1 MEVASPRGCAGTYV
15 SGEVE
20 PTPEHHDQ
28 HGAESPRH
36 DRADHPARRRIAS
49 RTAQV
54 TGHLRARRL
63 LARTLIVV
71 GLLAGLFAMHGLS
84 TDHDAATSSA
94 HQTAFT
100 MNANE
105 PGHLL
110 DVGEHAAAA
119 DGLSMPPH
127 ADIGQACCV
136 AVLTGAALLILFLV
150 WPLQV
155 VRVTEHLRAAGR
167 PWRTVQAH
175 APPRPPDLAALC
187 VLRI

>member
-1 MEVASPRGCAGTYV
+1 
-15 SGEVE
+15 
-20 PTPEHHDQ
+20 
-28 HGAESPRH
+28 
-36 DRADHPARRRIAS
+36 
-49 RTAQV
+49 V

-100 MNANE
+100 MTANE

-119 DGLSMPPH
+119 DGLPMPPH
-127 ADIGQACCV
+127 AGIGQACCV
-136 AVLTGAALLILFLV
+136 AVLTGAALLALLLIRLLRT
-150 WPLQV
+150 
-155 VRVTEHLRAAGR
+155 VRVFFEPLEAPRR
-167 PWRTVQAH
+167 VWRTVQAH
-175 APPRPPDLAALC
+175 APPRLPDLAALC
-187 VLRI
+187 LLRI